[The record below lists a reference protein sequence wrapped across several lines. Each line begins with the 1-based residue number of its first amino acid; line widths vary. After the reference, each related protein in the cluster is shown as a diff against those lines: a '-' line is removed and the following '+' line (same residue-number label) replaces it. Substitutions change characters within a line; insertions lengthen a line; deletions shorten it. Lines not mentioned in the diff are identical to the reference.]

1 MTAMTQTTWSHLI
14 PDSDED
20 LTDHWYYCQTR
31 FVGFDENRISKLL
44 KNIMSTEQFYKFWE
58 KVALSD
64 LVQNVPEDVEQFCAE
79 HEITVDY
86 FIEEFL

>member
-1 MTAMTQTTWSHLI
+1 
-14 PDSDED
+14 
-20 LTDHWYYCQTR
+20 
-31 FVGFDENRISKLL
+31 
-44 KNIMSTEQFYKFWE
+44 MSTEQFYKFWE

-79 HEITVDY
+79 NEITVDY